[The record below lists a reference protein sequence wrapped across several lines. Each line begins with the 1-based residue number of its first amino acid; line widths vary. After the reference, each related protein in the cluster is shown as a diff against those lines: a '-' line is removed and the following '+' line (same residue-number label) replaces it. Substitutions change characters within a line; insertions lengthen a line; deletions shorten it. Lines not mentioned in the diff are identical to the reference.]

1 VLFGFRKSA
10 GQKGTMEVEEAVA
23 VRLPRSNVSAS
34 RYQLQIPSNISS
46 LLIFLIGCLGGSV
59 VDHFDN
65 LEQHRHQIKI
75 RIRIKVIKA
84 RILISI
90 LIRIRA
96 KNRIRIRMTSR
107 IRIRINVM

>member
-1 VLFGFRKSA
+1 
-10 GQKGTMEVEEAVA
+10 MEVEEAVA

-34 RYQLQIPSNISS
+34 RYQLQRPSIISTRLVNS
-46 LLIFLIGCLGGSV
+46 TLVGSEAV
-59 VDHFDN
+59 LWIRIREDPHHFDN
-65 LEQHRHQIKI
+65 LDQHPHQIKI
-75 RIRIKVIKA
+75 RIRIKVMKA
-84 RILISI
+84 RILISF